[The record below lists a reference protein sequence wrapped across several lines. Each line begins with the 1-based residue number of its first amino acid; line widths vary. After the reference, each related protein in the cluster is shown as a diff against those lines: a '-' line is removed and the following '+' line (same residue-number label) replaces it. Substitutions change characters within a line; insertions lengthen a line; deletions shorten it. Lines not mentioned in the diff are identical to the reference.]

1 MSYLYT
7 ATQILDEQIPNNKL
21 WAGRNTRGF
30 MSFHYLFLG
39 LFFYQIRQDGSNS
52 IIVEIH
58 PVFVKITTF
67 VHTSTRN

>member
-7 ATQILDEQIPNNKL
+7 VTQILDEQIPNDKL
-21 WAGRNTRGF
+21 WAGRNARGF
-30 MSFHYLFLG
+30 LSFQYLFLG

-58 PVFVKITTF
+58 SVFVKITTF